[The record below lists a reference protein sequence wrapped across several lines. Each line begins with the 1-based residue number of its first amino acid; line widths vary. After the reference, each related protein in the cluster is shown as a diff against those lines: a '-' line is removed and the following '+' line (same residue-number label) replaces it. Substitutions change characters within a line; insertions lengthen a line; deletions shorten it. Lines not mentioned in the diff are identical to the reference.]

1 MKPITKLY
9 LKTFLLTGIPYG
21 LIMLGFDL
29 ADGNG
34 FRLWKF
40 LFLTFFFGITMSLIL
55 VSFHRYRLKKN
66 GVQELTNQNLG
77 VSQMKNLKSELNT
90 SELIEKLKTDPII
103 GKMKMQEIENGI
115 VLKTGMTW
123 KSWGEEIRIIL
134 QTKGESDFDYQISSS
149 PKLKTTIVDYGKNL
163 ENVTRIENVIKN
175 IA

>member
-34 FRLWKF
+34 FRLWKY
-40 LFLTFFFGITMSLIL
+40 LFMTFFFGITMSLIL

-66 GVQELTNQNLG
+66 GIQEITNDNVG
-77 VSQMKNLKSELNT
+77 VNQSRNLKTGLNKT
-90 SELIEKLKTDPII
+90 DLINKLKTDPII
-103 GKMKMQEIENGI
+103 GKMKMTKIENGI
-115 VLKTGMTW
+115 LLKSGMTW
-123 KSWGEEIRIIL
+123 KSWGEEIKIIL
-134 QTKGESDFDYQISSS
+134 KSENETDFEYQISSS
-149 PKLKTTIVDYGKNL
+149 PKLKTTLVDYGKNL
-163 ENVTRIENVIKN
+163 ENINRIESAIKN